1 MIKRM
6 IACVLLAGLV
16 LSGAAA
22 AQMEAFPVDRVRPS
36 PEKNLIRDA
45 RLSTTSYG
53 FLKLTNNARSAGMG
67 DAFSS
72 VGNDLS
78 AVFYNPAGITQMET
92 DRELQVSYTKWF
104 VDSSLGTFAL
114 AMKTRFATFAVN
126 AVYFQTQEFEERTSF
141 NPAGT
146 GRMVRGS
153 DVALGFT
160 LAKQLTDKLSFGFQ
174 FRWVQED
181 LDLMSYSTVD
191 VNFGT
196 VFYTGYKSTR
206 LSMSLR
212 NLGADKEVIA
222 QKARVPTVF
231 NLAAAME
238 VYGNLG
244 DPLSIPVSAE
254 QAFYTDYVARYYFG
268 AEAWINN
275 MIALRAG
282 WKTRHDSEDWSI
294 GSGIKQKLGNQVV
307 KADISYSHAE
317 AFEEY
322 PLRLTVGLGF

>member
-6 IACVLLAGLV
+6 IACCVLAGLV
-16 LSGAAA
+16 LSGAAE
-22 AQMEAFPVDRVRPS
+22 AQLEDFPVDRERPS

-45 RLSTTSYG
+45 RLSTTSFG

-67 DAFSS
+67 DAFSA

-78 AVFYNPAGITQMET
+78 AVFYNPAGITQIET
-92 DRELQVSYTKWF
+92 ERELQVSYTKWI

-114 AMKTRFATFAVN
+114 AMKTGFATFAVS
-126 AVYFQTQEFEERTSF
+126 AVYFQTEEFEERTSF
-141 NPAGT
+141 NPGGT
-146 GRMVRGS
+146 GRMVRAS

-174 FRWVQED
+174 VRFIQED

-222 QKARVPTVF
+222 QKARVPTIF

-244 DPLSIPVSAE
+244 DPVSVTVSAE
-254 QAFYTDYVARYYFG
+254 QVFYTDYVARHYFG

-275 MIALRAG
+275 TIALRAG
-282 WKTRHDSEDWSI
+282 WKMRHDSEDWNI
-294 GSGIKQKLGNQVV
+294 GAGLKQKLGAQVV
-307 KADISYSHAE
+307 KVDISYSHAE
-317 AFEEY
+317 AFDEY
-322 PLRLTVGLGF
+322 PMRLTVGLGF